1 MKAFVTSALAAVLV
15 AGAAFAGTPAIEG
28 NYVETR
34 SCDVYVAACFANGE
48 VFATGKEATL
58 AWDITRGE
66 YNGVDLS
73 GMKVIAVVKTD
84 ETMGDV
90 SELSD
95 AGEAVFVVDDSA
107 TDAQRAALVEFA
119 KAEAGHLVAEV
130 LAIESLPISF
140 ALGNEPG
147 FAHITAGDVI
157 EIETRCLHAHDKHCG
172 NEVAYYP
179 PLTNVE
185 DAHVAFTETDRY
197 QGDALGVQWHN
208 GVRSSAYLATFAR

>member
-1 MKAFVTSALAAVLV
+1 MKAIVTSALAAVLV

-58 AWDITRGE
+58 AWDITRGI
-66 YNGVDLS
+66 YKGVDLS

-90 SELSD
+90 TKLAD
-95 AGEAVFVVDDSA
+95 AGKAVFVVDANA
-107 TDAQRAALVEFA
+107 TAAQHDALVEFA
-119 KAEAGHLVAEV
+119 TAEAAHLVDEV
-130 LAIESLPISF
+130 VAVESLPISF
-140 ALGNEPG
+140 TLGDEPG
-147 FAHITAGDVI
+147 FAHITAGDVL

-179 PLTNVE
+179 PLTNVD

-197 QGDALGVQWHN
+197 QGDDLGVQWHN
-208 GVRSSAYLATFAR
+208 SVRSSAYLATFTR